1 MAFAY
6 GANQTVAMRIPTI
19 RGTIDRRILVNFHID
34 PDTLARVLP
43 EPFRPKLHR
52 GVGIGGI
59 CLIRLTHLRPSMVP
73 TFLGISSENAA
84 HRIAVEWDQDGKL
97 RDGVYIPRRDTSSR
111 LNTFLGGWL
120 FPGTHHHARFQV
132 AESEDV
138 YRLRIDSDD
147 GKSHLLVEGSLT
159 TKLPAESVFRSL
171 REASDFFAAGSLGYS
186 ATDRAGEYD
195 GLELRTF
202 GWRVE
207 PLAVSCVESSFFDD
221 RSRFPE
227 GSLGFDCALLMR
239 GSNMS
244 GTSSLLCAAR
254 RRVPRS
260 SRHTSEALGVREPG
274 TAFFSFFGL
283 SVGTKNGGLANRVQN
298 PQRCQAIA
306 LQENPKNSQPR
317 RDLASSLVSLCWAEV
332 RSTRAK
338 LTRAMLVRCE
348 VYDLVKRHA

>member
-1 MAFAY
+1 MPFRQAEWRSLLVQIRLWPCASPPFEEQSTVESWLISTLTRTLWPAY
-6 GANQTVAMRIPTI
+6 CQQ
-19 RGTIDRRILVNFHID
+19 
-34 PDTLARVLP
+34 
-43 EPFRPKLHR
+43 PFRPKLHR

-84 HRIAVEWDQDGKL
+84 HRIAVEWDQDGQL

-111 LNTFLGGWL
+111 LNTFLGGRL

-147 GKSHLLVEGSLT
+147 GKSHLLVEGNLT
-159 TKLPAESVFRSL
+159 TKLPTESVFRSL

-202 GWRVE
+202 GWQVE

-221 RSRFPE
+221 RSLFPE

-239 GSNMS
+239 GIE
-244 GTSSLLCAAR
+244 
-254 RRVPRS
+254 
-260 SRHTSEALGVREPG
+260 HEWHE
-274 TAFFSFFGL
+274 
-283 SVGTKNGGLANRVQN
+283 
-298 PQRCQAIA
+298 
-306 LQENPKNSQPR
+306 QP
-317 RDLASSLVSLCWAEV
+317 SLCCVAA
-332 RSTRAK
+332 SA
-338 LTRAMLVRCE
+338 
-348 VYDLVKRHA
+348 